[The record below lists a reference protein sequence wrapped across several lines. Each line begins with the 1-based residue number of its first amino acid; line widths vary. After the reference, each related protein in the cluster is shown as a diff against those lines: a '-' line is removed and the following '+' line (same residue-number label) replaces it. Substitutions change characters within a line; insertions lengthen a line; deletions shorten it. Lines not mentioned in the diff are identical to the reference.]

1 MFENTTPY
9 DFLKLKTT
17 LYLLLGILIGLNLS
31 QIKTD
36 KVIITENQTDYY
48 NSQVEFYD
56 NMIKEVNTLKI
67 YDTDELTPQ
76 IMANRNGKI
85 IVEKIVGKVTN
96 DKLDGEI
103 LNCNVDDGGYT
114 NKDGGNYINYERV
127 EGAKKGDKILTY
139 YIYSPFTNE
148 QDDVLTRLDFIIDD
162 NTI

>member
-1 MFENTTPY
+1 M
-9 DFLKLKTT
+9 KGILKTA
-17 LYLLLGILIGLNLS
+17 LYLLIGIIIGLNLS
-31 QIKTD
+31 QVKID
-36 KVIITENQTDYY
+36 KVISADNKTNYY
-48 NSQVEFYD
+48 NSQTEFYD
-56 NMIKEVNTLKI
+56 GMIEDVNTLNI
-67 YDTDELTPQ
+67 YDTDDLTPE

-85 IVEKIVGKVTN
+85 IVEKIVGRVTN

-103 LNCNVDDGGYT
+103 LNCNAEEGGYT

>member
-1 MFENTTPY
+1 MKNIF
-9 DFLKLKTT
+9 KAT
-17 LYLLLGILIGLNLS
+17 LYLLVGILIGLNLS
-31 QIKTD
+31 QNQTNNVIKE
-36 KVIITENQTDYY
+36 KYNTDYY
-48 NSQVEFYD
+48 NSQIAFYD
-56 NMIKEVNTLKI
+56 GIIKDIDTVQIYNTN
-67 YDTDELTPQ
+67 ELTPQ
-76 IMANRNGKI
+76 IMANRDGKV

-103 LNCNVDDGGYT
+103 LNCNIDNGGYI

-139 YIYSPFTNE
+139 YIYNPFTNE

>member
-1 MFENTTPY
+1 MKSI
-9 DFLKLKTT
+9 LKAT
-17 LYLLLGILIGLNLS
+17 LYLLIGIIIGLNLS
-31 QIKTD
+31 QVKTD
-36 KVIITENQTDYY
+36 KVIRTDDKTDYY

-56 NMIKEVNTLKI
+56 GMIENINTLNI
-67 YDTDELTPQ
+67 YDTDDLTPE

-103 LNCNVDDGGYT
+103 LNCNTEDGGYT

-139 YIYSPFTNE
+139 YIYNPFTNE

>member
-1 MFENTTPY
+1 MKGT
-9 DFLKLKTT
+9 LKTA
-17 LYLLLGILIGLNLS
+17 LYLLIGIIIGLNLS
-31 QIKTD
+31 QVKTD
-36 KVIITENQTDYY
+36 KVISAEDKTDYY
-48 NSQVEFYD
+48 NSQTEFYD
-56 NMIKEVNTLKI
+56 EMIEDISTLKI
-67 YDTDELTPQ
+67 YNTNDLTPE

>member
-1 MFENTTPY
+1 MRNLFKITVCL
-9 DFLKLKTT
+9 FI
-17 LYLLLGILIGLNLS
+17 GILIGFNL
-31 QIKTD
+31 QNKTV
-36 KVIITENQTDYY
+36 KVISNENKTDYY
-48 NSQVEFYD
+48 NSQTEFYD
-56 NMIKEVNTLKI
+56 NIIKDIDTVQI
-67 YDTDELTPQ
+67 YDTDDLTPK

-85 IVEKIVGKVTN
+85 IIEKIVGKVTN

-103 LNCNVDDGGYT
+103 LNCDVNIGGYI

-139 YIYSPFTNE
+139 YIYNPFTNE

>member
-1 MFENTTPY
+1 MKNI
-9 DFLKLKTT
+9 LKIIF
-17 LYLLLGILIGLNLS
+17 YLLVGILIGLNLS
-31 QIKTD
+31 QYKTD
-36 KVIITENQTDYY
+36 KVIKSEDETDYY

-56 NMIKEVNTLKI
+56 KMIEDIETLKI
-67 YDTDELTPQ
+67 YDTDDLTPE

-96 DKLDGEI
+96 EKLDGEI
-103 LNCNVDDGGYT
+103 LNCNAEEGGYT
-114 NKDGGNYINYERV
+114 NKDGGNYINYKRV

-139 YIYSPFTNE
+139 YIYNPFTNE

>member
-1 MFENTTPY
+1 MKNI
-9 DFLKLKTT
+9 LKTAF
-17 LYLLLGILIGLNLS
+17 YLFIGILIGLNLS
-31 QIKTD
+31 QVKTD
-36 KVIITENQTDYY
+36 KVICAEDKTDYY

-56 NMIKEVNTLKI
+56 EMIENVSTLKI
-67 YDTDELTPQ
+67 YDTDDLTPE

-85 IVEKIVGKVTN
+85 IVEKIVGEVTN
-96 DKLDGEI
+96 DKLEGRI
-103 LNCNVDDGGYT
+103 LNCNAEDGGYT
-114 NKDGGNYINYERV
+114 NKDGGNYISYERV